1 MTAQRSEND
10 LRRETRGL
18 LEQASGQ
25 SMDSAQMALM
35 QQKLETLRSTM
46 QSAAEASQAIS
57 NMVTCVT
64 ECVRIRLELEAAVQK
79 WEIEAQYRLEKLRK
93 QTPMLE
99 RQLERMSDQ
108 VDKLV
113 DRALA
118 IDARTC
124 SRDDLELRAQLL
136 RYAQG
141 LSQQV
146 GDTLMR
152 FMLI

>member
-1 MTAQRSEND
+1 MAAPRSESD
-10 LRRETRGL
+10 LRRGTREL
-18 LEQASGQ
+18 LEQTSGP
-25 SMDSAQMALM
+25 SIDPAQLALM
-35 QQKLETLRSTM
+35 QQKLETLQSTV
-46 QSAAEASQAIS
+46 QSAAEATQAVS
-57 NMVTCVT
+57 RMVTCVT
-64 ECVRIRLELEAAVQK
+64 ECVRIRLELEASMQK
-79 WEIEAQYRLEKLRK
+79 WEIEARYRLEKLRQ
-93 QTPMLE
+93 QTPVLE

-113 DRALA
+113 DQALA

-146 GDTLMR
+146 GDALMR
-152 FMLI
+152 YMLI